1 MKNIVIDTNI
11 LHQEG
16 LSSGRMK
23 ILAKLVAEGVLTVYV
38 PEIVKREFIT
48 KRVSE
53 ITNAITNIQSNI
65 KTISRK
71 TENKGEFRDKIISF
85 ESALPQLKQDV
96 ENQVVA
102 EFNQWE
108 KLLLVNVLEF
118 NPVHIH
124 KVLDDYFVGS
134 GAFKL
139 LKNRDDFP
147 DSMIHHT
154 INELAEKIGELYV
167 VLSDGAFKRG
177 IKGQKSVITL
187 NSLND
192 LLQLEEIEQYLENQ
206 QLNEYFIGSEFSR
219 YLLSYLKEE
228 KQIIEQIYLEDS
240 IENTD
245 CIGVD
250 FYNAQLNFPS
260 HEHVSELSI
269 SNFYKI
275 SDTEFTAEISFQTY
289 ATLSYVCDY
298 GSFLE
303 LEKDSTRD
311 IEMSSMNGDGW
322 CELLEAVVTQYTGS
336 INLSLQEEQSFESI
350 KSIAKNLV
358 QDDSML
364 SITLDINSACLTWFV
379 A

>member
-11 LHQEG
+11 LYQEG

-23 ILAKLVAEGVLTVYV
+23 ILAKLVTEGVLTVYV

-71 TENKGEFRDKIISF
+71 TENSGEFRDRIISF

-96 ENQVVA
+96 ENQVVT

-108 KLLLVNVLEF
+108 KLLLVKVLEF

-124 KVLDDYFVGS
+124 KVLNDYFVGS

-154 INELAEKIGELYV
+154 INELAKEIGELYV
-167 VLSDGAFKRG
+167 VLSDGAFKKG
-177 IKGQKSVITL
+177 IKDQKSVITL

-192 LLQLEEIEQYLENQ
+192 LLQLEEIEQYLSNQ
-206 QLNEYFIGSEFSR
+206 QLNEYFIGWEFST
-219 YLLSYLKEE
+219 YLLDYLKEE
-228 KQIIEQIYLEDS
+228 KQTIEQIYLEDN

-260 HEHVSELSI
+260 HVYVSKFSI

-275 SDTEFTAEISFQTY
+275 SDTEFTAQISFNTY

-303 LEKDSTRD
+303 LEKDPTRD
-311 IEMSSMNGDGW
+311 IEISSMNGDGW
-322 CELLEAVVTQYTGS
+322 CEVLELVGTQYKGS
-336 INLSLQEEQSFESI
+336 INLSFSEKQPFESI
-350 KSIAKNLV
+350 KSITKNLV
-358 QDDSML
+358 KDDSSL
-364 SITLDINSACLTWFV
+364 CITLDINSACITWF
-379 A
+379 AG

>member
-11 LHQEG
+11 LYQEG

-23 ILAKLVAEGVLTVYV
+23 ILAKLVTEGVLTVYV

-71 TENKGEFRDKIISF
+71 TENNGEFRDKIISF

-108 KLLLVNVLEF
+108 KLLLVKVLEF

-154 INELAEKIGELYV
+154 INELTEKIGELYL
-167 VLSDGAFKRG
+167 VLSDGAFKKG

-192 LLQLEEIEQYLENQ
+192 LLQLEEIEQYLSNQ
-206 QLNEYFIGSEFSR
+206 QLNEYFIGWDFST
-219 YLLSYLKEE
+219 YLLNYLKEE
-228 KQIIEQIYLEDS
+228 KQIIEQIYLEDR

-250 FYNAQLNFPS
+250 FYNAQLNFPD

-275 SDTEFTAEISFQTY
+275 SDTEFTAEISFNTY

-303 LEKDSTRD
+303 LEKDPTRN
-311 IEMSSMNGDGW
+311 IEISSMNGDGW
-322 CELLEAVVTQYTGS
+322 CEVLELVGAQYKGS
-336 INLSLQEEQSFESI
+336 INLSFLEKQSFESI
-350 KSIAKNLV
+350 KSITKNLV
-358 QDDSML
+358 QDDSL
-364 SITLDINSACLTWFV
+364 LCITLDINSACITWF
-379 A
+379 AG